1 MNTALRPETARLIK
15 VTGVVQGIGFRP
27 FVHRLASRHGL
38 SGWVRNASGDV
49 QMHVEGM
56 REDVAAFER
65 DLAGEVPLPTL
76 ARFESVSCTPAL
88 AIGLRGFSI
97 LESSTEPERRQPISP
112 DVATCT
118 ACERELADAGDRRFR
133 YPFITCTDCGPRFTV
148 IEAMPY
154 DRERTSM
161 RAFVQCKTCAAE
173 YYRPSD
179 RRFHSETN
187 SCAVCGPTLWY
198 EPGGATGD
206 EALEVAAGLLR
217 QGGILALRGLGGF
230 HLAVDATDEAAVRRL
245 RERKHREAKPLAVMV
260 GSLDEAATLVR
271 LDESTTQWLTRPERP
286 IVLLPLRDDSPIA
299 RSVAPSLDVLG
310 VMLAYTPLHR
320 LLLEAVGHPLVMTSG
335 NQSEEPIAIENQEAK
350 TRLGSIADGFLLHDR
365 EIVARY
371 DDSVVRIVE
380 GAPVFLRRARG
391 FAPLPFDMPV
401 ESPVPL
407 LAVGPHLKNTITLV
421 QGRTAYPSQHIG
433 DLENIETLNH
443 FRAALERM
451 QRLFRIEPEVAVR
464 DLHPGYLSSRVAEE
478 LGLAQVIT
486 VQHHH
491 AHVAAVLAEH
501 GVQGPAIGLAYDG
514 TGLGDDGNVW
524 GAEVMVADL
533 IGYRRLAHLRY
544 APMPGGDLAARTP
557 WRCLAGYASLSP
569 ESTALQPKGRDP
581 GAEDYRIALRQIERG
596 INAPLASSMGR
607 LFDAAA
613 AVLGVR
619 DVASYE
625 GQAAMELES
634 LADGGRVLPLPFPV
648 VDQGDGWH
656 LDPVPLLSELAE
668 RKASGEPVP
677 RLAAAFHESIAE
689 ASTDVVSRIRRA
701 TGLDTVV
708 LSGGSFQNARLLRS
722 LRRRLLERSF
732 RVLVPNQFSPND
744 GAISVGQAAVAAA
757 QLAQRH

>member
-1 MNTALRPETARLIK
+1 
-15 VTGVVQGIGFRP
+15 
-27 FVHRLASRHGL
+27 
-38 SGWVRNASGDV
+38 
-49 QMHVEGM
+49 
-56 REDVAAFER
+56 
-65 DLAGEVPLPTL
+65 
-76 ARFESVSCTPAL
+76 
-88 AIGLRGFSI
+88 
-97 LESSTEPERRQPISP
+97 
-112 DVATCT
+112 
-118 ACERELADAGDRRFR
+118 
-133 YPFITCTDCGPRFTV
+133 
-148 IEAMPY
+148 
-154 DRERTSM
+154 
-161 RAFVQCKTCAAE
+161 
-173 YYRPSD
+173 
-179 RRFHSETN
+179 
-187 SCAVCGPTLWY
+187 
-198 EPGGATGD
+198 
-206 EALEVAAGLLR
+206 
-217 QGGILALRGLGGF
+217 
-230 HLAVDATDEAAVRRL
+230 
-245 RERKHREAKPLAVMV
+245 
-260 GSLDEAATLVR
+260 
-271 LDESTTQWLTRPERP
+271 
-286 IVLLPLRDDSPIA
+286 
-299 RSVAPSLDVLG
+299 
-310 VMLAYTPLHR
+310 MLAYTPLHR
-320 LLLEAVGHPLVMTSG
+320 LLLEAVGRPLVMTSG

-350 TRLGSIADGFLLHDR
+350 TRLGAIADGFLLHDR

-371 DDSVVRIVE
+371 DDSVIRIVE

-407 LAVGPHLKNTITLV
+407 LAVGSHLKNTFTLV

-501 GVQGPAIGLAYDG
+501 GVPGPAIGLAYDG

-533 IGYRRLAHLRY
+533 IGYHRLAHLRY

-569 ESTALQPKGRDP
+569 ENTTLQPTGRDP
-581 GAEDYRIALRQIERG
+581 AAEDYRIALRQIERG

-634 LADGGRVLPLPFPV
+634 IADGGRVLPLPFPV
-648 VDQGDGWH
+648 VDQGDGWQ
-656 LDPVPLLSELAE
+656 LDPVPLLSELAA

-689 ASTDVVSRIRRA
+689 ASTDVVGQIRRT

-708 LSGGSFQNARLLRS
+708 LSGGTFQNARLLRS

-732 RVLVPNQFSPND
+732 RVLVPSQFSPND

-757 QLAQRH
+757 RLAQQH